1 MDGRSHRGVVVATMR
16 RAVLVV
22 CLMGAVAL
30 VPLLASARHTSVPD
44 PNDTRGKLDI
54 QEVTVEGSNKR
65 PRWVV
70 LTYER
75 WTVED
80 IWDIGF
86 ATVHLDAYG
95 DGAFDYYVIVR
106 SDGSRLIASLYRD
119 RDNKRDRF
127 LRNVPADKPTRR
139 TLEVSVPLSTIRVRN
154 SGTYR
159 WFARSLFT
167 SGRCQD
173 TCIDRAPDSGA
184 VSETVPDPLPTP

>member
-1 MDGRSHRGVVVATMR
+1 MDGRSHRGVAVATMR
-16 RAVLVV
+16 RALLV
-22 CLMGAVAL
+22 CLAGAVAL

-54 QEVTVEGSNKR
+54 QEVTVEGSNTR

-75 WTVED
+75 WTIED
-80 IWDIGF
+80 IWDVGF

-95 DGAFDYYVIVR
+95 DTAFDYYVIVR
-106 SDGSRLIASLYRD
+106 SDGSRLIARLYRD

-127 LRNVPADKPTRR
+127 LRNVPAEKPTRR
-139 TLEVSVPLSTIRVRN
+139 TLEVSVPLSKIRVRGN
-154 SGTYR
+154 GTYR

-167 SGRCQD
+167 SGRCRD
-173 TCIDRAPDSGA
+173 TCIDRAPNSGA
-184 VSETVPDPLPTP
+184 ISETVPDPLPTP